1 MAPIWKKQLKVKK
14 AFYFYILFSNV
25 DETNGFE
32 TQIVGTRRKVSTR
45 VQDVP
50 IKDTRTVTRPRT
62 RRLHTRWVG
71 GGDTGGLTGARSA
84 GVEIP
89 REPRGK
95 ATAEDNE
102 HLRSFI
108 KERNWPSRSNMI
120 GYSEYCEH
128 LTNQLLY
135 FSSNCSVVWLWDL
148 GICLLF
154 LLSIIDKDLDL
165 MARKR

>member
-1 MAPIWKKQLKVKK
+1 MKR
-14 AFYFYILFSNV
+14 AFYFYILFSIV
-25 DETNGFE
+25 DETIGFE
-32 TQIVGTRRKVSTR
+32 VCKTQIEGTRRKVSTR

-50 IKDTRTVTRPRT
+50 IKDTRAVTRPRT
-62 RRLHTRWVG
+62 RQLHTRWVG

-108 KERNWPSRSNMI
+108 KERN
-120 GYSEYCEH
+120 
-128 LTNQLLY
+128 
-135 FSSNCSVVWLWDL
+135 
-148 GICLLF
+148 
-154 LLSIIDKDLDL
+154 
-165 MARKR
+165 

>member
-1 MAPIWKKQLKVKK
+1 MFGETNSLDGTNNDNRFLKKLLKVKK
-14 AFYFYILFSNV
+14 AFYVYILFSNV

-32 TQIVGTRRKVSTR
+32 VCKTQIGGARRKVSTR

-50 IKDTRTVTRPRT
+50 IKDTSRDTTQDT
-62 RRLHTRWVG
+62 SIAHTADRARVG

-108 KERNWPSRSNMI
+108 KERN
-120 GYSEYCEH
+120 
-128 LTNQLLY
+128 
-135 FSSNCSVVWLWDL
+135 
-148 GICLLF
+148 
-154 LLSIIDKDLDL
+154 
-165 MARKR
+165 

>member
-1 MAPIWKKQLKVKK
+1 MFGETNSLDGTNNDNRFLKKQLKVKK

-32 TQIVGTRRKVSTR
+32 TEIVGTRRKVSTR

-50 IKDTRTVTRPRT
+50 IKDTRAVTRPRT
-62 RRLHTRWVG
+62 RQLHTRWVG

-95 ATAEDNE
+95 ATAETESPRDNIVSFFP
-102 HLRSFI
+102 RSALLAD
-108 KERNWPSRSNMI
+108 RAPPSLPPRLE
-120 GYSEYCEH
+120 G
-128 LTNQLLY
+128 LTKGPLMP
-135 FSSNCSVVWLWDL
+135 V
-148 GICLLF
+148 LF
-154 LLSIIDKDLDL
+154 
-165 MARKR
+165 